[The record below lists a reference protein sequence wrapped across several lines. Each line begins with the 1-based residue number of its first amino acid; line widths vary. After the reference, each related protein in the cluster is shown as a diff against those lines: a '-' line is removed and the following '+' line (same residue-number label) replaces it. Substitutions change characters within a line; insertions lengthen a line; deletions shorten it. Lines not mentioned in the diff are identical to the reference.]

1 MNGKYTAMQEIA
13 LKRLGRAELEQP
25 TMTGDTLSDLMKLW
39 AEMKSNELKDSLRT
53 NKPRGLNRNPGYAT
67 GGLFQSLSAL
77 PIIERGNEVVARIQA
92 EEQYQWIDGGRKP
105 TRGGGNGGLVDALR
119 VWIASKGIQVRE
131 SAGEST
137 QTVAERNKSLAIA
150 IARKI
155 HKKGFFGENSEGTGF
170 FSKVINEQ
178 AYDELAEYLGNAV
191 GRKIQLS
198 FEILAKESKERG
210 TPFPL

>member
-25 TMTGDTLSDLMKLW
+25 TMTGDTLSDLVQAW
-39 AEMKSNELKDSLRT
+39 AKMKSVELKESLLKNRPQG
-53 NKPRGLNRNPGYAT
+53 KNRNPGYAT
-67 GGLFQSLSAL
+67 GGLWSSLAATPITQSGDKV
-77 PIIERGNEVVARIQA
+77 IARIQA

-119 VWIASKGIQVRE
+119 VWIADKQIQVRQ
-131 SAGEST
+131 SAEEST

>member
-13 LKRLGRAELEQP
+13 LKRMGRAELEQP
-25 TMTGDTLSDLMKLW
+25 TMTGDTLSDLVKAW
-39 AEMKSNELKDSLRT
+39 AEMKSVELKESLLK
-53 NKPRGLNRNPGYAT
+53 NKPRGLNRNPGYAS
-67 GGLFQSLSAL
+67 GGLFSSLAAL
-77 PIIERGNEVVARIQA
+77 PITQSGDKVIARIQA
-92 EEQYQWIDGGRKP
+92 EEQYQWVDAGRGP

-119 VWIASKGIQVRE
+119 VWISSKGIQVRE

-155 HKKGFFGENSEGTGF
+155 HAKGYPGTGF

>member
-25 TMTGDTLSDLMKLW
+25 VMTGDTLSDLMKLW
-39 AEMKSNELKDSLRT
+39 ADMKSNELKESLRT

-92 EEQYQWIDGGRKP
+92 EEQYQWIDQGRGP

-155 HKKGFFGENSEGTGF
+155 HAKGYPGTGF